1 MLNYDRVTLHFLSC
15 VLCKNVIERVYFENS
30 TLFIRGSV
38 WRSFRPT
45 RPEHLSNKKK
55 STRLFLLCFNNNNFI
70 KGRPYLPGKKYNL
83 DRMSLLSCGDNPTR
97 SSCLILPLLNSNVCR
112 HFDRLID
119 DAMSR
124 VRHRKTNG
132 KRRLEVGEKIPRV
145 CCPVLMRIMM
155 FALTVGDYRLN
166 IALKGNNVNPH
177 PPLSF
182 HVKHTEHSNL
192 IAVTSE

>member
-1 MLNYDRVTLHFLSC
+1 
-15 VLCKNVIERVYFENS
+15 
-30 TLFIRGSV
+30 
-38 WRSFRPT
+38 
-45 RPEHLSNKKK
+45 
-55 STRLFLLCFNNNNFI
+55 
-70 KGRPYLPGKKYNL
+70 
-83 DRMSLLSCGDNPTR
+83 
-97 SSCLILPLLNSNVCR
+97 
-112 HFDRLID
+112 
-119 DAMSR
+119 MSR

-192 IAVTSE
+192 IAVTSEWHWKTCGLLFLWSSTFMKWTAGQPVSGDRGTVCEKNILESGNDREVQERNSSFWRLHNQLWWTYHLCRLWHSADS